1 MAGGSPSPDPIAG
14 SGVGLARQTL
24 PKAETVAFELDHV
37 TMVGETVEQGAAQLA
52 AVSSKAKKG
61 KCGRHVFCSNEIM
74 NIIVNERF
82 FYYNLNQIMFQK
94 FSERAVQF
102 LLRYAAE
109 PEDSEEWQLKKT
121 IGVASIAIGSLSW
134 FAYSLMWFLLHEPFA
149 ASVCISGGILFVLG
163 LLSYGVFRHY
173 AIHWYYWFAIN
184 TLGATLVHFILGG
197 FAQSG
202 MVMLWVLVIPLEA
215 LVAYKPR
222 HGLMMFL
229 STVAII
235 VIAAFL
241 QPYNPRLTNI
251 LPPNLITRL
260 FVMNTVGVATY
271 MIAAVYYFVWRNEI
285 LKNLVLIEQK
295 KGEALLLNILP
306 KEIAPILKEGRT
318 IANYFDSV
326 SVLFADIAGST
337 PLYEVMDVKEMVN
350 WLNEIFS
357 QFDTMIEKYGLEKIR
372 NNGDNYMV
380 ASGVPIQRPD
390 HAKAVALLALEMN
403 HFLSEIPERN
413 GNQLQFRIGIHS
425 GPVVAGVIGKTK
437 FTYDAWGD
445 TVNVASRMESHGVA
459 GMIQITETTYE
470 LLKEEFI
477 CEPRGLIDIK
487 GKGSMNT
494 WFLMGKK

>member
-1 MAGGSPSPDPIAG
+1 
-14 SGVGLARQTL
+14 
-24 PKAETVAFELDHV
+24 
-37 TMVGETVEQGAAQLA
+37 
-52 AVSSKAKKG
+52 
-61 KCGRHVFCSNEIM
+61 M

-306 KEIAPILKEGRT
+306 KEIAPMLSIFNGRK
-318 IANYFDSV
+318 D
-326 SVLFADIAGST
+326 LRR
-337 PLYEVMDVKEMVN
+337 
-350 WLNEIFS
+350 W
-357 QFDTMIEKYGLEKIR
+357 Q
-372 NNGDNYMV
+372 
-380 ASGVPIQRPD
+380 
-390 HAKAVALLALEMN
+390 
-403 HFLSEIPERN
+403 
-413 GNQLQFRIGIHS
+413 
-425 GPVVAGVIGKTK
+425 
-437 FTYDAWGD
+437 
-445 TVNVASRMESHGVA
+445 
-459 GMIQITETTYE
+459 
-470 LLKEEFI
+470 
-477 CEPRGLIDIK
+477 
-487 GKGSMNT
+487 
-494 WFLMGKK
+494 